1 MKTSP
6 PSGDIGVQYPGEPEY
21 RSAERL
27 RGEDIYIEDRT
38 WSRIGGII
46 AENEL
51 DDKIGDPI

>member
-1 MKTSP
+1 MHVFVLKTHARNT
-6 PSGDIGVQYPGEPEY
+6 PSEPEY
-21 RSAERL
+21 RNAERL
-27 RGEDIYIEDRT
+27 RGEGIYIEDGT